1 MADPPWEFC
10 CGKLIAPVIRR
21 IFFTC
26 VALESIICP
35 KPKSRKQEI
44 VCDFFCLPR
53 SFVFT
58 SLFFCDCHCFGDC
71 GFEFILMYV
80 FRAFLS
86 RLSCGGT
93 VFFCKTIDIDFA
105 APVW

>member
-1 MADPPWEFC
+1 M
-10 CGKLIAPVIRR
+10 IVIV
-21 IFFTC
+21 FFF
-26 VALESIICP
+26 
-35 KPKSRKQEI
+35 EI
-44 VCDFFCLPR
+44 VI
-53 SFVFT
+53 V
-58 SLFFCDCHCFGDC
+58 FGDY